1 MTTDHTT
8 PPRIARALEW
18 DPADATLASGEA
30 ALARIVHALDADL
43 GALDG
48 AELEDLTKHVAQ
60 RAIATAEAERAGLRA
75 MGIGGEPAF

>member
-1 MTTDHTT
+1 MTTNRTT
-8 PPRIARALEW
+8 PPRIARALTW
-18 DPADATLASGEA
+18 DPADSSLASGEA

-48 AELEDLTKHVAQ
+48 AELEQLTRWVAQ
-60 RAIATAEAERAGLRA
+60 RAIATAEAEQAGLRA